1 VNQLLKP
8 TVVETLPA
16 NATRVWATKG
26 AEFWALLAAILQKTK
41 PESLLEL
48 GGGRSTTFL
57 ADYAFRQEKILVTFE
72 QSEEWWQKIRA
83 DLRFMGLPEKT
94 VFHLPLDDRSRP
106 FWYDIRQ
113 AKKLLTRATWDFV
126 LIDGPQRNAR
136 RNRTGQRLI
145 AEAVQKARLVIVDDV
160 HRDYNH
166 DQFSALSGQ
175 MPNAKRF
182 YYRYNRDLNV
192 IGFATSEWA
201 STVEDCFSFLEIP
214 YVTDFVP
221 EPPKTPGDANDE

>member
-1 VNQLLKP
+1 MNDMTEPVA
-8 TVVETLPA
+8 VEIPK
-16 NATRVWATKG
+16 ATRVWATKG
-26 AEFWALLAAILQKTK
+26 AEFWALFAAILQKTK

-57 ADYAFRQEKILVTFE
+57 ADYAFRQEKVLVTFE
-72 QSEEWWQKIRA
+72 QSEEWWHKLRA

-94 VFHLPLDDRSRP
+94 VFHLPLDERSRP

-145 AEAVQKARLVIVDDV
+145 AEAVRQARLVIVDDV

-166 DQFSALSGQ
+166 DQFLALAGQ
-175 MPNAKRF
+175 MKNAQRF
-182 YYRYNRDLNV
+182 YYRYNRDQNV
-192 IGFATSEWA
+192 IALAAADWA
-201 STVEDCFSFLEIP
+201 PLVQQCFTFLDIP
-214 YVTDFVP
+214 YLTDFQP
-221 EPPKTPGDANDE
+221 EPLPVKGDASDE